1 MNNTLKRAAN
11 GGRAMTEPT
20 KERKVADKVV
30 SVKGFDAN
38 MQCRG
43 YQFEVGK
50 TYTHDGKVVVCKSGF
65 HACENPLDVL
75 NYYNICD
82 SRFALVEQSGEIAR
96 HDGGSKVASSAITI
110 QAELRLPDFIR
121 RSVAW
126 IMSASETNEKIHA
139 ASGSHSKL
147 AASGSYSRLA
157 ASGDSSQLA
166 ASGSYSKLAASGD
179 SSQLAASGNDS
190 KLAASGSYSQLA
202 ASGYSS
208 QLAASG
214 SSSQLAASGDYS
226 QLAASGS
233 SSKLAASGYSSIAM
247 AASCGSRAKA
257 GSLGA
262 IALTWNDGERPRISV
277 GYVGEE
283 LKPDTWYELNSRGEF
298 VEVEG

>member
-43 YQFEVGK
+43 YQFDVGK
-50 TYTHDGKVVVCKSGF
+50 TYTHDGNVVVCKSGF

-96 HDGGSKVASSAITI
+96 PDGGSKVASSAITI

-126 IMSASETNEKIHA
+126 IMSASKTNEKIH
-139 ASGSHSKL
+139 

-166 ASGSYSKLAASGD
+166 ASGSYSQLAASGGSSKLAASGSASQLAASGSYSQLAASGDSSQLAASGSNSQIAASGD

-190 KLAASGSYSQLA
+190 KLAASGYHSV
-202 ASGYSS
+202 
-208 QLAASG
+208 
-214 SSSQLAASGDYS
+214 
-226 QLAASGS
+226 
-233 SSKLAASGYSSIAM
+233 AM
-247 AASCGSRAKA
+247 AAGRRSLAKA
-257 GSLGA
+257 GSFGA

-277 GYVGEE
+277 GYVGEG

-298 VEVEG
+298 VEAEAFES